1 MYQHKYFN
9 LRLHDNVEL
18 EEILRAKIVERRT
31 LHEWPLS
38 CVEQIITNEG
48 RKWVY
53 KSQFGPTVEPQFYA
67 NARSKL
73 LVAGKTLYKSE
84 SGFVNMLFEFI
95 EAPRIK
101 DLNLSDHAI
110 VVAWNNISQSIAK
123 IEGKLPYYHD
133 ISEKNRWKELMETM
147 LENLEKVVS
156 QGSFQRIDKIALRKL
171 RKWAFHREVVVALG
185 KNIGFVH
192 NDLSSDN
199 VFVMPDGYRV
209 IDWQR
214 PVIGPNELDLAAL
227 LASLNREASSFV
239 DQSIVWIMYLL
250 RIEWFTE
257 CAVRWFPEGQDSYD
271 RSISQLI
278 SLVGKSA

>member
-18 EEILRAKIVERRT
+18 EEILRVKIVERRT

-38 CVEQIITNEG
+38 CVEEVITNEG

-67 NARSKL
+67 NAKSKL

-95 EAPRIK
+95 EAPRIE
-101 DLNLSDHAI
+101 DLDLSDTAMI
-110 VVAWNNISQSIAK
+110 AAWKNLSQSIAK

-133 ISEKNRWKELMETM
+133 ISEKKLWKELMETM
-147 LENLEKVVS
+147 LENLEKLVF
-156 QGSFQRIDKIALRKL
+156 QGSFQRVDTMALRKL
-171 RKWAFHREVVVALG
+171 RNWAGSEEVLAALG

-199 VFVMPDGYRV
+199 IFVMPDGYRI

-214 PVIGPNELDLAAL
+214 PVIGPKELDLATL
-227 LASLNREASSFV
+227 LASLNREARRFV
-239 DQSIVWIMYLL
+239 DQSIVWTMYLL

-271 RSISQLI
+271 SSIHRLI
-278 SLVGKSA
+278 NLVGKSA

>member
-9 LRLHDNVEL
+9 LLLHNNIEL

-38 CVEQIITNEG
+38 CVEQVITDAG
-48 RKWVY
+48 KKCVY

-67 NARSKL
+67 NAKSEL
-73 LVAGKTLYKSE
+73 LVAGKTLYQSE
-84 SGFVNMLFEFI
+84 SGFVNMLFEFVEASHI
-95 EAPRIK
+95 E
-101 DLNLSDHAI
+101 DLHLSDHAI
-110 VVAWNNISQSIAK
+110 LAAWTDLSQRIAK

-133 ISEKNRWKELMETM
+133 ISETYRWKELMETM
-147 LENLEKVVS
+147 LENLEKLVS
-156 QGSFQRIDKIALRKL
+156 QGSFQNVDSIALRKL
-171 RKWAFHREVVVALG
+171 RSWAFREEVIAALC

-199 VFVMPDGYRV
+199 IFVVSDGYRI

-214 PVIGPNELDLAAL
+214 PVIGPKELDFAAL
-227 LASLNREASSFV
+227 LTSLNKEVTKFV

-250 RIEWFTE
+250 RIEWCTE
-257 CAVRWFPEGQDSYD
+257 CAVRWFPEGQDFYD
-271 RSISQLI
+271 KSIQRLI
-278 SLVGKSA
+278 NLS

>member
-1 MYQHKYFN
+1 MYQHKYFH
-9 LRLHDNVEL
+9 LRLHDSAEL

-38 CVEQIITNEG
+38 CVEQVITNEG

-53 KSQFGPTVEPQFYA
+53 KSQSGPTVEPQFYA
-67 NARSKL
+67 NAKSKL

-95 EAPRIK
+95 EAPRIE

-110 VVAWNNISQSIAK
+110 TAAWNNLSLSIAK

-133 ISEKNRWKELMETM
+133 ISEKKLWEELMETM
-147 LENLEKVVS
+147 LKNLEKLVF
-156 QGSFQRIDKIALRKL
+156 QGSFQRVDEMALRKL
-171 RKWAFHREVVVALG
+171 RNWVWSEEVLAALG

-192 NDLSSDN
+192 NDLSSEN
-199 VFVMPDGYRV
+199 VFVMPDGYRI

-214 PVIGPNELDLAAL
+214 PIIGPKELDLAAL
-227 LASLNREASSFV
+227 LASLNRETGRFV

-257 CAVRWFPEGQDSYD
+257 CAARWFPEGVDSYD
-271 RSISQLI
+271 RSIHRLI
-278 SLVGKSA
+278 NLVGRSA